1 MKDTNFF
8 SSNRYMS
15 LPTKNNP
22 KVALCIDNS
31 RLAKNAFKLYNPFS
45 KKAQILKKFSFLLC
59 VYCNF
64 LSNFIAIKQKKS
76 AMVSYLE
83 KLLEKGLHVSLYYA
97 TARDKIVMQLQTQD
111 AQIVG
116 YVKYPLNEQGVQR
129 INNEIKALEILSARN
144 ILKPYML
151 KDSYENRPFVILYEL
166 DGTIGIVA
174 DDVVKTLVQK
184 LQREK
189 SYSLENHPRILSLK
203 ESLYSLNM
211 FNELSVLEKICK
223 NSLAEYAL
231 VYEHGD
237 FAPWNIVKVG
247 DEYIPFDFEYFVE
260 DGLEYFD
267 LIKYYYQIGSLLESK
282 SGDTLKNYVCSKIDM
297 SEIAYI
303 YDLYLIKEEVLNNL
317 ESE

>member
-1 MKDTNFF
+1 
-8 SSNRYMS
+8 
-15 LPTKNNP
+15 
-22 KVALCIDNS
+22 
-31 RLAKNAFKLYNPFS
+31 
-45 KKAQILKKFSFLLC
+45 
-59 VYCNF
+59 
-64 LSNFIAIKQKKS
+64 
-76 AMVSYLE
+76 MVSYLE
-83 KLLEKGLHVSLYYA
+83 KLLENDLHVSLYYA
-97 TARDKIVMQLQTQD
+97 TARDKIVMQLQTQNT
-111 AQIVG
+111 QVVG
-116 YVKYPLNEQGVQR
+116 YVKYPLNEYGVQR
-129 INNEIKALEILSARN
+129 ISNEIKAIEILSSKN
-144 ILKPYML
+144 ILKSYML

-166 DGTIGIVA
+166 NGIIDIVA
-174 DDVVKTLVQK
+174 DDVIKTLAQK

-189 SYSLENHPRILSLK
+189 SYRLENHPRILSLK

-211 FNELSVLEKICK
+211 FNELSALKMICK

-282 SGDTLKNYVCSKIDM
+282 NGDTLKNYVCSKIDM

-303 YDLYLIKEEVLNNL
+303 YDLYLIKEELLNNL

>member
-1 MKDTNFF
+1 MKDIDFF
-8 SSNRYMS
+8 SSNSYIF

-45 KKAQILKKFSFLLC
+45 KKAQILKKFSFSLC
-59 VYCNF
+59 VYGNF

-76 AMVSYLE
+76 AIVTYLE
-83 KLLEKGLHVSLYYA
+83 KLLEKELYISLYYA

-116 YVKYPLNEQGVQR
+116 YVKYPLNVQGVQR
-129 INNEIKALEILSARN
+129 ISNEIKALEILSSKN

-151 KDSYENRPFVILYEL
+151 KDSYENRHFVILHEL
-166 DGTIGIVA
+166 DGVIDIVSNDA
-174 DDVVKTLVQK
+174 VKTLVQK
-184 LQREK
+184 FRREK
-189 SYSLENHPRILSLK
+189 SYRLENHPRILSLK
-203 ESLYSLNM
+203 ESLYTLNM
-211 FNELSVLEKICK
+211 FNELSALEKICK
-223 NSLAEYAL
+223 NSLVKYAL

-267 LIKYYYQIGSLLESK
+267 LIKYYYQIGNLLEAK
-282 SGDTLKNYVCSKIDM
+282 SGDSLKNYVCSKIDM
-297 SEIAYI
+297 SEIEYL